1 MRLLVHLLSADA
13 KAPCDMTCH
22 ASVCD
27 LNVCYNVCMSV
38 SNVYVITILE
48 RVSPLPAER
57 VIVSDIQSCKA
68 AFCRCADVLC
78 SYYPCCDNKNINSNF
93 VYHLMV

>member
-1 MRLLVHLLSADA
+1 MFKSL
-13 KAPCDMTCH
+13 P
-22 ASVCD
+22 
-27 LNVCYNVCMSV
+27 Y
-38 SNVYVITILE
+38 LE

>member
-27 LNVCYNVCMSV
+27 LNVCYNVGMSV
-38 SNVYVITILE
+38 SNVLSHYHIG
-48 RVSPLPAER
+48 A
-57 VIVSDIQSCKA
+57 CKS
-68 AFCRCADVLC
+68 FTC
-78 SYYPCCDNKNINSNF
+78 
-93 VYHLMV
+93 

>member
-13 KAPCDMTCH
+13 KAPCDMTRH

-38 SNVYVITILE
+38 SNV
-48 RVSPLPAER
+48 
-57 VIVSDIQSCKA
+57 
-68 AFCRCADVLC
+68 
-78 SYYPCCDNKNINSNF
+78 
-93 VYHLMV
+93 